1 LGALLSRSQ
10 SRKALLELAKDLRDL
25 GVTKADLCGLS
36 LEFGPI
42 PVQAKPLDAEDL
54 VEMAKE
60 AASKAL
66 AENDR
71 IAMWSAS

>member
-1 LGALLSRSQ
+1 MID
-10 SRKALLELAKDLRDL
+10 LARDLRDL

-42 PVQAKPLDAEDL
+42 PVVARPLDPDDL
-54 VEMAKE
+54 VEMAKD
-60 AASKAL
+60 AASKAI

-71 IAMWSAS
+71 IALWSAS